1 MQLRLP
7 SSSLI
12 MKPEVSKKKKCWDSV
27 LLRLRVSFSSLQKV
41 FTRIARRVN
50 LKIRRLVFVLSFLN
64 IVLNIFFSGKKKL
77 KKTDTL
83 VPASLLNT
91 KKYEVFV

>member
-1 MQLRLP
+1 MG
-7 SSSLI
+7 
-12 MKPEVSKKKKCWDSV
+12 PEVSKKKKCCGSV
-27 LLRLRVSFSSLQKV
+27 LLGLQVSFSSLQKV

-50 LKIRRLVFVLSFLN
+50 LKIRRLVFLLSFLN

-83 VPASLLNT
+83 IPASLLNT